1 MTSANTSAFESLGD
15 LPSELVVLVDD
26 YLDVVL
32 EDKTQ
37 RLKLERL
44 KIIKVLDLSPNCVML
59 TISFIMA

>member
-1 MTSANTSAFESLGD
+1 M
-15 LPSELVVLVDD
+15 LVDD
-26 YLDVVL
+26 DLDVVL